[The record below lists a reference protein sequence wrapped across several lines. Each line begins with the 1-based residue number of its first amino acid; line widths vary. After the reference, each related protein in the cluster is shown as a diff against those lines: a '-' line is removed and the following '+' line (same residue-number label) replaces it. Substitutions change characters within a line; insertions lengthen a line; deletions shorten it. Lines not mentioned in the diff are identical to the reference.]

1 MSMAFKGLLV
11 AICIWV
17 WSGSLA
23 AAISNDGLLRIGLKK
38 QPVGLN
44 RLNAARITKTE
55 VSQPRGLG
63 DVNINSNNLKSNIV
77 YLKNYFDTQYYGEIA
92 IGSPPQYLAVVF
104 DTGSANLWVPSSRCI
119 FSIACYFHSKY
130 RASISST
137 YTKIGIPCKIP
148 YGSGSISGYFS
159 ADNVK
164 IGDVIVK
171 DQEFVE
177 VTREGV
183 LTFLAARFD
192 GVLGLGF
199 QDISVGEATPVWYF
213 SGCRYNMVQQGHM
226 SQQIFSIWLNHD
238 PTSRVGGEIV
248 FGGFDWR
255 HFTGD
260 HTYVPISKKGYWQ
273 VYYSK
278 KKLVLKFSGLCKG
291 GCAAIVDSGTSFLAG
306 PTTIVAQINH
316 AIGADGYANLECK
329 NVVSTYGN
337 LIWEYLVSGVRPDIV
352 CVDIGLCSYDGSR
365 NVKNYIESV
374 IENETGKESSVD
386 ETPLCTLCEMVVYW
400 IQLQLKKQIAK
411 EKIFSYV
418 NELCEKLPNPL
429 RRSFVN
435 CDNIAFMPDVSF
447 TIGNKSFTLSPEQY
461 ILKVEGKCSIVCL
474 SGFVAL
480 DVPPPQGP
488 LWVLGALFLGAY
500 HTVFDFGNLR
510 VGFAKAI

>member
-38 QPVGLN
+38 QPLGLN

-104 DTGSANLWVPSSRCI
+104 DTGSSNLWVPSSRCI

-159 ADNVK
+159 GDNVK
-164 IGDVIVK
+164 IGDVIIK

-183 LTFLAARFD
+183 LTFLATRFD

-199 QDISVGEATPVWYF
+199 QDISVGEATPVW
-213 SGCRYNMVQQGHM
+213 YNMVQQGHM

-273 VYYSK
+273 IDVGDVIVADNST
-278 KKLVLKFSGLCKG
+278 GLCKG

-337 LIWEYLVSGVRPDIV
+337 LIWEYLVSG
-352 CVDIGLCSYDGSR
+352 
-365 NVKNYIESV
+365 
-374 IENETGKESSVD
+374 
-386 ETPLCTLCEMVVYW
+386 
-400 IQLQLKKQIAK
+400 
-411 EKIFSYV
+411 
-418 NELCEKLPNPL
+418 LCEKLPNPL